1 MNLTED
7 ERWLLMDLTDFNKSL
22 SELIVDVHFDDV
34 TKSASE
40 KFAIAEKLVISLIDK
55 GLIQL
60 SKSKYKKDSGN
71 VLSLQKSNVLSHS
84 EVLLFMNHPANWM
97 TEHGLEDDSVYFEL
111 SPTELGEKQ
120 LDILFNCGDGN

>member
-7 ERWLLMDLTDFNKSL
+7 ERWLLMGLTDFNKSL
-22 SELIVDVHFDDV
+22 TELVTDVHFDNV

-40 KFAIAEKLVISLIDK
+40 KYAIAENLVISLIDK

-71 VLSLQKSNVLSHS
+71 VIC
-84 EVLLFMNHPANWM
+84 LLKLTFV
-97 TEHGLEDDSVYFEL
+97 TSTVIDSSKCV
-111 SPTELGEKQ
+111 
-120 LDILFNCGDGN
+120 